1 MKRLLLLHTVS
12 PLIEVFDV
20 LCARLLPGVKV
31 LHILDEPLLKMVQGE
46 GGTEQDFVHRLEE
59 HVSVAEKLGIRVM
72 LVTCS
77 SVSLLLDK
85 ISRPAAIE
93 VMKIDDAMV
102 ESAVERGNTIGVVA
116 TASSTLDPTRQA
128 LLKQADDTGK
138 KIEVKTLLV
147 ERALELLIG
156 GDGEAHDRLV
166 GEAVMRMSGE
176 VEVVVLAQASMARVL
191 DVLSEEERSVPVLS
205 SPHLALEKIKK
216 IL

>member
-59 HVSVAEKLGIRVM
+59 HVRVAERLGIRVM

-85 ISRPAAIE
+85 IRKTVDIE
-93 VMKIDDAMV
+93 VMKIDDAMI
-102 ESAVERGNTIGVVA
+102 ESAVERGNTVSVVA
-116 TASSTLDPTRQA
+116 TTFSTIEPTKRALYRQA
-128 LLKQADDTGK
+128 EDTGK
-138 KIEVKTLLV
+138 KIEVKTLLI
-147 ERALELLIG
+147 ERALELLIE
-156 GDGEAHDRLV
+156 GDAGQHDRLV
-166 GEAVMRMSGE
+166 RDAVIRISGS
-176 VEVVVLAQASMARVL
+176 VDVVVLAQASMARVL
-191 DVLSEEERSVPVLS
+191 DVLPEEERSVPVLS
-205 SPHLALEKIKK
+205 SPHLALEKVK
-216 IL
+216 IIL